1 MERRHTEDEL
11 SLKALLDERPLA
23 DDGFSAVVLARVQR
37 HVWVR
42 RALLAT
48 AGLLSSAVIAAVLV
62 TSGFSGAT
70 GVQFQPWQVFV
81 VLVAVGTA
89 GAMWLDTEALG
100 LPGGLK

>member
-42 RALLAT
+42 RAFLLT
-48 AGLLSSAVIAAVLV
+48 AALVSSAVIAGILV
-62 TSGFSGAT
+62 TSGLFGTT
-70 GVQFQPWQVFV
+70 GVDFQPWQVFV

-89 GAMWLDTEALG
+89 GAIWLDTEVLG
-100 LPGGLK
+100 LPE